1 MQLQAFAA
9 YHPKLY
15 ALLPSMPSIDLNG
28 FKPLLQLP
36 ASAVLSRGRGA
47 SERLYKSASSRAAAQ
62 LQRVQLN
69 ENWLLALVIAGFVAV
84 SGVLQSRRQARQRR
98 RQSAA
103 AAAAAA
109 ATGSGTAADA
119 HSGTAA
125 TGAATGSA
133 SAIPAAALS
142 DTESTRAYDSEPEA
156 VVDGP
161 TAGTGAVAAATAAAP
176 VASHA
181 AAVPLPEVYDVADSD
196 DE

>member
-28 FKPLLQLP
+28 FKPLLKLP

-47 SERLYKSASSRAAAQ
+47 SERLYRSASSRAATQ

-109 ATGSGTAADA
+109 TTAA
-119 HSGTAA
+119 AA
-125 TGAATGSA
+125 TATATGSA
-133 SAIPAAALS
+133 SAVPAAALS

-156 VVDGP
+156 A
-161 TAGTGAVAAATAAAP
+161 AGVGVATAAAP

-181 AAVPLPEVYDVADSD
+181 AAIPLPEVYDVADSD